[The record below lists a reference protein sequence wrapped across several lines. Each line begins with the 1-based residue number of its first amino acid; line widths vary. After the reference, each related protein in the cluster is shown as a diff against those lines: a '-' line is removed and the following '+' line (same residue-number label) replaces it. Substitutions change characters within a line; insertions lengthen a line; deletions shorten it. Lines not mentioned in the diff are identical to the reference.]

1 MIEDTKTPST
11 DNTVN
16 GLSQGEQV
24 WLSKWFTIL
33 QKNQEKQI
41 EILGKINGSL
51 TFIVVIIII
60 GILITL
66 FKGCTGL

>member
-11 DNTVN
+11 VNTVN
-16 GLSQGEQV
+16 GLSQGEQE